1 MRRSRLALALILGL
15 VGLVWI
21 GQGVGLIPGSMMTGS
36 QLWAIVGAVLLAV
49 AVVIAVVEY
58 RASRPGR

>member
-1 MRRSRLALALILGL
+1 MRRSRLAAALILGL

-21 GQGVGLIPGSMMTGS
+21 GQGVGLIPGSMMSGS
-36 QLWAIVGAVLLAV
+36 QFWAIVGAVLLAV

>member
-58 RASRPGR
+58 RASRPG